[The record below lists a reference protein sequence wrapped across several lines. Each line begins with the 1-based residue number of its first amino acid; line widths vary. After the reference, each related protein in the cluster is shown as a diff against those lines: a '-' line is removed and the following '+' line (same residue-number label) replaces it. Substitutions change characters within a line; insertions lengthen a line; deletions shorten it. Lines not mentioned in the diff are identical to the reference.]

1 MATPLPFGSEGI
13 DYRHLGCRNEQPRR
27 IFWYFVGSV
36 ARLRPVFNPDA
47 VTAQSMKRLAHSS
60 RLSSTSRQ
68 LAATFA
74 LCGAGL
80 ALFGAAAPASA
91 QTAPERYVGGS
102 LGALTRYDLD
112 CGAGVRCDRTPSG
125 SGKVMLGMQ
134 LEKNFGAELMAWRL
148 SSGDGSVK
156 LGTGT
161 GAGAVRSQGVAAV
174 GVFTLPLVDNLSA
187 KARLGVG
194 HVRGEVDYAAGG
206 SSRRSKAAPVFG
218 VGLSYALSP
227 QWSLQADWDR
237 LPTRVDG
244 RNKVNADLVS
254 VGVSFHF

>member
-1 MATPLPFGSEGI
+1 MQTL
-13 DYRHLGCRNEQPRR
+13 R
-27 IFWYFVGSV
+27 SV
-36 ARLRPVFNPDA
+36 FHPDA
-47 VTAQSMKRLAHSS
+47 
-60 RLSSTSRQ
+60 
-68 LAATFA
+68 LAANPMKSLHA
-74 LCGAGL
+74 SVHAL
-80 ALFGAAAPASA
+80 ALASTLAMLGAAAPAAA

-125 SGKVMLGMQ
+125 SGKVMLG
-134 LEKNFGAELMAWRL
+134 LPRGKNFGAERIAWRL
-148 SSGDGSVK
+148 SSGDGRVK

-161 GAGAVRSQGVAAV
+161 GTGAGTVRSQGVAAV
-174 GVFTLPLVDNLSA
+174 GVFTMPLVDQLSA

-206 SSRRSKAAPVFG
+206 SSRRSKVAPVFG

>member
-1 MATPLPFGSEGI
+1 MQT
-13 DYRHLGCRNEQPRR
+13 
-27 IFWYFVGSV
+27 
-36 ARLRPVFNPDA
+36 LRPVFHPDA
-47 VTAQSMKRLAHSS
+47 LEANPMKSLPV
-60 RLSSTSRQ
+60 
-68 LAATFA
+68 AANA
-74 LCGAGL
+74 L
-80 ALFGAAAPASA
+80 ALASTLALLGAAVPAAA
-91 QTAPERYVGGS
+91 QTAPDRYVGGS
-102 LGALTRYDLD
+102 IGALTRYDLD

-125 SGKVMLGMQ
+125 SGKVMLGLQ

-148 SSGDGSVK
+148 SSGDGRVK

-161 GAGAVRSQGVAAV
+161 GAGTVRSQGVAAV
-174 GVFTLPLVDNLSA
+174 GVFTLPLVDQLSA

-194 HVRGEVDYAAGG
+194 QVRGEVDYATGG
-206 SSRRSKAAPVFG
+206 SSSRSKVAPVFG